1 MDKITKIVIFII
13 IILGVVV
20 SITLFLNRE
29 DTDQRKEMLSSAEVK
44 LMVSGEE
51 IATLSMEDIQAAGVE
66 EFEAVYDT
74 SKTEPVMLNYT
85 GVQLK
90 NILEQNGVD
99 LDGKETVILSAVDGY
114 TVAYSMEEVLMDK
127 NVYLAYAEEGELLKS
142 REEGG
147 SGPYV
152 TIVVSDTFSSRRC
165 KWLTIIEVQ

>member
-1 MDKITKIVIFII
+1 MEKTTKIVIFFI
-13 IILGVVV
+13 IILVVVV

-29 DTDQRKEMLSSAEVK
+29 DTDERKEMLSSAEVK
-44 LMVSGEE
+44 LLVSGEE
-51 IATLSMEDIQAAGVE
+51 VATLSMEDIQAAEVE

-90 NILEQNGVD
+90 YIMEQQGVD
-99 LDGKETVILSAVDGY
+99 FNEKETVILSAVDGY

-127 NVYLAYAEEGELLKS
+127 NVYLTYAEEGELLKS
-142 REEGG
+142 KEEGG
-147 SGPYV
+147 SGPYQ

-165 KWLTIIEVQ
+165 KWLTTIEVR